1 MGSMRDIKIVD
12 TTLRDG
18 EQTAGVIFS
27 NEQKLKI
34 AKLLDKIGVH
44 QIEAGIPI
52 IGGDEKK
59 AIKDIVNADLN
70 ASIMAW
76 NRAEIDDIKES
87 LDCGVDSVAIS
98 ISISD
103 VHIKR
108 KLKKDRNWVIRKMT
122 EAVNFAKKND
132 LYVCVSAEDASR
144 SDREFLTRFSKEAKA
159 YGADRIRFCDTV
171 GIMDPFTTRA
181 AIEDLILAVD
191 IDVEMHTH
199 NGFGLGVANALAG
212 AKGGAKYIGLS
223 VNGLGERAGNPA
235 LEEVIMALK
244 YLYDVKL
251 DFDKND
257 FRELSEYVS
266 KASSRD
272 LPLEKTI
279 FGTHIFAHESGIHKG
294 ENLEDISNYEVFIPE
309 EIGTERQ
316 ISIDENSDKNEII
329 NKFKEYGIKLDES
342 EADNITTKA
351 KKLSKEYS
359 RALFD
364 KELMYIYDNY
374 KS

>member
-1 MGSMRDIKIVD
+1 
-12 TTLRDG
+12 
-18 EQTAGVIFS
+18 
-27 NEQKLKI
+27 
-34 AKLLDKIGVH
+34 
-44 QIEAGIPI
+44 
-52 IGGDEKK
+52 
-59 AIKDIVNADLN
+59 
-70 ASIMAW
+70 
-76 NRAEIDDIKES
+76 
-87 LDCGVDSVAIS
+87 
-98 ISISD
+98 
-103 VHIKR
+103 
-108 KLKKDRNWVIRKMT
+108 MT
-122 EAVNFAKKND
+122 ETVNFAQKND

-144 SDREFLTRFSKEAKA
+144 SDRDFLIRFAKEAKA

-171 GIMDPFTTRA
+171 GIMDPFNTKA

-235 LEEVIMALK
+235 LEEVLMALK

-251 DFDKND
+251 DFEKDD

-272 LPLEKTI
+272 LPPEKAI

-294 ENLEDISNYEVFIPE
+294 ENLKDISNYEVFSPE

-316 ISIDENSDKNEII
+316 ISIDENSTKNEIV
-329 NKFKEYGIKLDES
+329 NKFKEYGIKLNDS
-342 EADNITTKA
+342 EADNVTKQA
-351 KKLSKEYS
+351 KKLSKKYR

-364 KELMYIYDNY
+364 KELMYIYD
-374 KS
+374 S

>member
-1 MGSMRDIKIVD
+1 MRDMRNVKIVD

-52 IGGDEKK
+52 IGGDEKE
-59 AIKDIVNADLN
+59 AIKNIVKADLN

-76 NRAEIDDIKES
+76 NRAEVDDIKAS

-98 ISISD
+98 ISTSD
-103 VHIKR
+103 VHIKQ

-122 EAVNFAKKND
+122 ETVNFAKKND

-144 SDREFLTRFSKEAKA
+144 SDRDFLIRFAKEAKA

-171 GIMDPFTTRA
+171 GIMDPFNTKA

-235 LEEVIMALK
+235 LEEVLMALK

-251 DFDKND
+251 DFEKDD

-272 LPLEKTI
+272 LPPEKAI

-294 ENLEDISNYEVFIPE
+294 ENLKDISNYEVFSPE

-316 ISIDENSDKNEII
+316 ISIDENSTKNEIV
-329 NKFKEYGIKLDES
+329 NKFKEYGIKLNDS
-342 EADNITTKA
+342 EADNVTKQA
-351 KKLSKEYS
+351 KKLSKKYR

-364 KELMYIYDNY
+364 KELMYIYD
-374 KS
+374 S